1 MFRVLFDR
9 AIRYSVPQYQRS
21 TFDRAV
27 AGLTTGVLS
36 HPVIREVFSLR
47 LSVRLGCKALRSAKS
62 APKGRRNVA
71 ARRGQVEGSWTL
83 WCHTR
88 AL

>member
-9 AIRYSVPQYQRS
+9 AIRYSVPQYQCS

-27 AGLTTGVLS
+27 AGSITGVLI
-36 HPVIREVFSLR
+36 HPAVREVFSLR

-62 APKGRRNVA
+62 APKRLEESGSTKRTDPGLCGATHGR
-71 ARRGQVEGSWTL
+71 
-83 WCHTR
+83 CK
-88 AL
+88 